1 MQINYQKMLSRLG
14 ALCVAGTTAFAGSV
28 SYNFDTDPAGIL
40 SFYGNAAYVP
50 TDGNPATGGY
60 LSLTDA
66 INSQRSFIVFDDFDN
81 GLVVKAFSFSMD
93 VRIGGGNSTPAD
105 GFSIDYVRA
114 SDPVLVDPASM
125 NGWASNPGG
134 EANLPE
140 EGSTTGLGIGFDAY
154 DSGNGDVI
162 GISVRLDNVLIA
174 TYPLPNQN
182 TTCDDPNSLQTGP
195 IDPDNAG
202 SPGLLCWQPFS
213 VDLADTGKLV
223 IKWKGKEITPAGGL
237 QTTFVPS
244 PGRLVL
250 VARTGGLNQNQH
262 IDNLKITTIASSTP
276 TVGVIS
282 PSPAGFDFTIL
293 DAGADK
299 VDSTTVAVK
308 LNGTTVNPTVSKTG
322 DTTSV
327 HFNGFPTLIPSGST
341 NTLVV
346 SFKDNFG
353 NPLSV
358 TRDYVQSTY
367 SIVPP
372 ALALPAGA
380 TTTTP
385 GFVIKSYQTAA
396 GNNNSLALTQDELAG
411 LLGANLADL
420 SAADSN
426 GFFHEPAVINYTKIP
441 GTGDGQDGTQGN
453 FGNETLIPGFP
464 GSGPNDYDNAALE
477 VTTYLK
483 FPAAGVYT
491 MGVSSDDGFRVTI
504 ADAPAEKL
512 GGVILGQYNGGR
524 GAGVPG
530 TLFTFVVQ
538 QAGTYPARL
547 IWENGGG
554 GSSLEWFSVK
564 SDGTYVLVN
573 DTADPQAIL
582 AYQTS
587 SVVAPYVDLVTPN
600 ADKIVE
606 GQVVAPADPIRIE
619 LVDGTPATVNA
630 GSIALSVNGTAASP
644 TVTKTGKRTTLL
656 VNNTFPNLLPAG
668 STNQLTLVY
677 KDTATPANTYSNSWS
692 FVVSKYA
699 TIPGSIALP
708 IGSGDSTKP
717 GFRIKTWQLDI
728 FSPTVGTAGAN
739 QAQNLVA
746 FAEQELHGLF
756 GTNVADLTLADANG
770 YFHETG
776 VINYD
781 IDPPSETGPMGNFGG
796 EVTFPGIPGTP
807 QYSKPLEN
815 FALEVQTYA
824 EFPKAGLYTMGISS
838 DDGFAVYP
846 TTAPGSIFA
855 LNISSPAA
863 IAGSMGAVS
872 GGTDEGGLSKPL
884 PVTPV
889 TGKVVYANPAIADV
903 NPLNNA
909 AAIAGNIALI
919 DRGTVTFAVKLQA
932 ALDAGA
938 IGVIVVNNRDTNSA
952 DGILPIVM
960 SGGSVNIP
968 AVMVSFYDGQ
978 KIKDHLADAGG
989 VTVSLGAD
997 PTTRLGFFNA
1007 GRGADSGTIFSFVV
1021 PQAGVYPLRSIFF
1034 QGGGGGN
1041 AEWFTVADDGTKI
1054 LLNDTATAGAIKTY
1068 QAVTTV
1074 SSPTVSVSK
1083 NATEVILTFTGT
1095 LESSDTVNG
1104 TYTPVAGATSP
1115 LHVPFATAAAKFYRT
1130 RN

>member
-1 MQINYQKMLSRLG
+1 MQTNYQKTLARLG
-14 ALCVAGTTAFAGSV
+14 ALCAASATAFAGSV
-28 SYNFDTDPAGIL
+28 SYNFDTDPNGIL
-40 SFYGNAAYVP
+40 SFYGNAAYVS

-93 VRIGGGNSTPAD
+93 VRIGGGNTTPAD
-105 GFSIDYVRA
+105 GFSVDYVRA
-114 SDPVLVDPASM
+114 NDPVLVDPSSM

-182 TTCDDPNSLQTGP
+182 TTCDDQNSLQTGP

-213 VDLADTGKLV
+213 VDLSETGKLV
-223 IKWKGKEITPAGGL
+223 IKWKGHEITPAGGL
-237 QTTFVPS
+237 QTTFIPS

-276 TVGVIS
+276 TVGQINAQ
-282 PSPAGFDFTIL
+282 PAGFSFDIL

-299 VDSTTVAVK
+299 VDSSTVTVK
-308 LNGTTVNPTVSKTG
+308 LNGTSVTPVVSKTG

-327 HFNGFPTLIPSGST
+327 SFNEFPTLIPAGSS
-341 NTLVV
+341 NTIVV

-358 TRDYVQSTY
+358 TRDYVQTDY
-367 SIVPP
+367 AVVPP

-385 GFVIKSYQTAA
+385 GFVLKSYQTAA
-396 GNNNSLALTQDELAG
+396 GNGNSLALTQDELSG

-420 SAADSN
+420 SAADAN
-426 GFFHEPAVINYTKIP
+426 GLFHEPGVINYDKDPAT
-441 GTGDGQDGTQGN
+441 DGKQGN
-453 FGNETLIPGFP
+453 FDNDGLIPGFP
-464 GSGPNDYDNAALE
+464 GSGPNQYDNAALE
-477 VTTYLK
+477 ATTYLK

-504 ADAPAEKL
+504 AKSAGQKL
-512 GGVILGQYNGGR
+512 GGVTLGQYIGGR
-524 GAGVPG
+524 GAGIPG

-538 QAGTYPARL
+538 QAGFYPARL

-554 GSSLEWFSVK
+554 GSSVEWFSVK
-564 SDGTYVLVN
+564 TNGSYVLVN
-573 DTADPQAIL
+573 DTTDPEAIL

-587 SVVAPYVDLVTPN
+587 SVVSPYVDLVTPN
-600 ADKIVE
+600 ADKILE
-606 GQVVAPADPIRIE
+606 GQVVGPADPIRIE

-630 GSIALSVNGTAASP
+630 GSIALSVNGAPANP
-644 TVTKTGKRTTLL
+644 TVTKTGGRTTLL

-668 STNQLTLVY
+668 STNKLTLVY
-677 KDTATPANTYSNSWS
+677 ADTATPANTYSNSWS
-692 FVVSKYA
+692 FVVSKYV
-699 TIPGSIALP
+699 TIPADLGSP

-717 GFRIKTWQLDI
+717 GFRIKTWQLDVY
-728 FSPTVGTAGAN
+728 SPTVGTAGAN
-739 QAQNLVA
+739 QAQNRVA
-746 FAEQELHGLF
+746 YAEQELLGLF
-756 GTNVADLTLADANG
+756 GTNAADLTLTDSNH

-776 VINYD
+776 VINYTK
-781 IDPPSETGPMGNFGG
+781 DPAADGQQGNFGG
-796 EVTFPGIPGTP
+796 EAGVPGIPGNT
-807 QYSKPLEN
+807 QYSLNVENYSLEI
-815 FALEVQTYA
+815 QTYA
-824 EFPKAGLYTMGISS
+824 EFPTAGLYTMGVSS
-838 DDGFAVYP
+838 DDGFAV
-846 TTAPGSIFA
+846 TVATAPGPLLA
-855 LNISSPAA
+855 LNINSPAA
-863 IAGSMGAVS
+863 IAGRMGAVAS
-872 GGTDEGGLSKPL
+872 QTDEGGPGIGRPL
-884 PVTPV
+884 TAVPV
-889 TGKVVYANPAIADV
+889 TGKVVYANPPLADA
-903 NPLNNA
+903 PLINA

-919 DRGTVTFAVKLQA
+919 DRGVVAFSAKAQA

-938 IGVIVVNNRDTNSA
+938 IGVIIVNNRDTNST
-952 DGILPIVM
+952 DGILPNYM
-960 SGGSVNIP
+960 TGTPVNIP
-968 AVMVSFYDGQ
+968 AVQVGLYDGQ

-997 PTTRLGFFNA
+997 NSLRLGAFND
-1007 GRGADSGTIFSFVV
+1007 GRGADAGTLFSFVI
-1021 PQAGVYPLRSIFF
+1021 PQAGVYPLRNVTF

-1041 AEWFTVADDGTKI
+1041 VEWFSVANDGTKI
-1054 LLNDTATAGAIKTY
+1054 LVNDTATAGSIKTY
-1068 QAVTTV
+1068 QALTVVT
-1074 SSPTVSVSK
+1074 SPTVSVSK
-1083 NATEVILTFTGT
+1083 NATEVVITFTGT
-1095 LESSDTVNG
+1095 LEASDSVNG
-1104 TYTPVAGATSP
+1104 TYAPVAGATSP
-1115 LHVPFATAAAKFYRT
+1115 LHVPFATGAGKFYRT

>member
-1 MQINYQKMLSRLG
+1 MQTNYQKTLARLG
-14 ALCVAGTTAFAGSV
+14 ALCAASATAFAGSV
-28 SYNFDTDPAGIL
+28 SYNFDTDPTGIL
-40 SFYGNAAYVP
+40 SFYGNAAYVS

-93 VRIGGGNSTPAD
+93 VRIGGGDSTPAD
-105 GFSIDYVRA
+105 GFSVNYVRA
-114 SDPVLVDPASM
+114 NDPVLVDPSSM

-154 DSGNGDVI
+154 DSGSGDVI
-162 GISVRLDNVLIA
+162 GISVRLDNALIA

-182 TTCDDPNSLQTGP
+182 TTCEDPNSLQTGP
-195 IDPDNAG
+195 LDPNNTG

-213 VDLADTGKLV
+213 VDLSETGKLV
-223 IKWKGKEITPAGGL
+223 IKWKGHEITPAGGL
-237 QTTFVPS
+237 QTTFIPS

-276 TVGVIS
+276 TVGVINS
-282 PSPAGFDFTIL
+282 SPAGFDFTIL

-299 VDSTTVAVK
+299 VDSTTVTVK
-308 LNGTTVNPTVSKTG
+308 LNGTSVTPVVSKTG

-327 HFNGFPTLIPSGST
+327 SFNEFPTLIAAGSA
-341 NTLVV
+341 NTIVV

-358 TRDYVQSTY
+358 TRDYTPTDYAV
-367 SIVPP
+367 VPP

-396 GNNNSLALTQDELAG
+396 GNGNSLALTQDELAG

-420 SAADSN
+420 SAADAN
-426 GFFHEPAVINYTKIP
+426 GLFHEVGVINYAKDTD
-441 GTGDGQDGTQGN
+441 TTAQGN
-453 FGNETLIPGFP
+453 FGGETVIPGFP
-464 GSGPNDYDNAALE
+464 GTGPNGYDNAALE
-477 VTTYLK
+477 ATTYLK

-504 ADAPAEKL
+504 AKSAATKL
-512 GGVILGQYNGGR
+512 GGVMLGQYNNTGGR
-524 GAGVPG
+524 GAGIPG
-530 TLFTFVVQ
+530 SLFTFVVQ

-564 SDGTYVLVN
+564 TNGSYVLVN
-573 DTADPQAIL
+573 DTTDPEAIL

-587 SVVAPYVDLVTPN
+587 SVVSPYVDLVTPN
-600 ADKIVE
+600 PDKIVD
-606 GQVVAPADPIRIE
+606 GQVVGPADPIRIE

-630 GSIALSVNGTAASP
+630 GSIALSLNGTPATP
-644 TVTKTGKRTTLL
+644 TVTKTGTRTTLL
-656 VNNTFPNLLPAG
+656 VNNAFPNLLPAG
-668 STNQLTLVY
+668 STNKLTLVY
-677 KDTATPANTYSNSWS
+677 ADTATPANTYSNSWS
-692 FVVSKYA
+692 FVVSKYVTLPA
-699 TIPGSIALP
+699 GIGSP

-717 GFRIKTWQLDI
+717 GFRIKTWQLDV

-739 QAQNLVA
+739 QAANLVA
-746 FAEQELHGLF
+746 FAEQELLGLF
-756 GTNVADLTLADANG
+756 GTNAADLTLADANH

-781 IDPPSETGPMGNFGG
+781 KDPAADGQQGNFGG
-796 EVTFPGIPGTP
+796 ETGVPGIPGNT
-807 QYSKPLEN
+807 QYSLNVEN
-815 FALEVQTYA
+815 YALEIQTYA
-824 EFPKAGLYTMGISS
+824 EFPTAGLYTMGVSS

-846 TTAPGSIFA
+846 ATGPGSIFA
-855 LNISSPAA
+855 LNINSPAGVAGKVAA
-863 IAGSMGAVS
+863 ISAGS
-872 GGTDEGGLSKPL
+872 DEGGIGRPL
-884 PVTPV
+884 PAVPI
-889 TGKVVYANPAIADV
+889 TGKVVYADPPLADTT
-903 NPLNNA
+903 PLKNA

-919 DRGTVTFAVKLQA
+919 DRGVVSFSAKLQA
-932 ALDAGA
+932 AKDAGA
-938 IGVIVVNNRDTNSA
+938 IGVIVVNNRDTNSG
-952 DGILPIVM
+952 DGILPIVL
-960 SGGSVNIP
+960 GGTAVDIP
-968 AVMVSFYDGQ
+968 AVMIGLYDGP

-997 PTTRLGFFNA
+997 TTTRLGAFNG
-1007 GRGADSGTIFSFVV
+1007 GRGADAGTIFSFVV
-1021 PQAGVYPLRSIFF
+1021 PTAGVYPLRNVTF

-1041 AEWFTVADDGTKI
+1041 VEWFSVANDGTKI
-1054 LLNDTATAGAIKTY
+1054 LVNDTATAGSIKTY
-1068 QAVTTV
+1068 QALTTV
-1074 SSPTVSVSK
+1074 SSPTVSVGK
-1083 NATEVILTFTGT
+1083 NGTEVILTYTGT
-1095 LESSDTVNG
+1095 LEASDSVNG
-1104 TYTPVAGATSP
+1104 TYAPVAGATSP
-1115 LHVPFATAAAKFYRT
+1115 LHVPFAAGAGKFYRT